1 MANGNEEKTLYQRMG
16 GYDVIAGT
24 IDDLLNRFRSDPR
37 FARFGMGRSLDSIQ
51 RARQLL
57 VDQMCALAGGPC
69 VYTGRDMKTSHA
81 GLGIGQEEWKAN
93 LDFAAAALE
102 KFGVGA
108 KEAAEF
114 LAIFERYKEDIVEK
128 P

>member
-1 MANGNEEKTLYQRMG
+1 MANENEGKTLYQRMG
-16 GYDVIAGT
+16 GYDLIAGV

-57 VDQMCALAGGPC
+57 VDQMCSLAGGPC
-69 VYTGRDMKTSHA
+69 VYTGCDMKTSHA
-81 GLGIGQEEWKAN
+81 GLGIGEQEWKAN
-93 LDFAAAALE
+93 MDFAAAALE
-102 KFGVGA
+102 KLGVGP

-114 LAIFERYKEDIVEK
+114 LAIFETYKQDIVEK